1 MTNNLKTAL
10 IRLEDRRRD
19 AWFDKNREKLLDL
32 LADDFHE
39 INYFGRLNRDYII
52 NKLFEELDLL
62 EFDMSEFEVITSSDN
77 TAILTYY
84 CDEKIKFRGD
94 EISGKYHVSAVY
106 TKEGIYWKLLL
117 WQITPFEDDEQIQ

>member
-19 AWFDKNREKLLDL
+19 AWFDKNKEKLLDL

-39 INYFGRLNRDYII
+39 INYFGRLNRDYIV
-52 NKLFEELDLL
+52 NELFNELDLI
-62 EFDMSEFEVITSSDN
+62 EFDMSEFEVLTSRED

-84 CDEKIKFRGD
+84 CYEKIKFKGKI
-94 EISGKYHVSAVY
+94 ISGKYMVSAVY
-106 TKEGIYWKLLL
+106 IKEGIYWKLLL
-117 WQITPFEDDEQIQ
+117 WQITPFEDKEE